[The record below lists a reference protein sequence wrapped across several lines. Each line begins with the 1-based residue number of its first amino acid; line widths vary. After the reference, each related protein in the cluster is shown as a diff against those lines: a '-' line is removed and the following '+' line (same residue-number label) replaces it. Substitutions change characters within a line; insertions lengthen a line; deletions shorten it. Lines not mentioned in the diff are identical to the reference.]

1 MKRTLLFIACVLA
14 SLTMSAQDE
23 LAVGDLQNSGCL
35 SMARGEDYSEP
46 VRTIVLTK
54 EGSILSVQL
63 LNYGSNCGTRDFNV
77 TSDVSGDSKDST
89 PSVVISVV
97 PVVQLDDE
105 MDCYCPFN
113 VSFTVR
119 DLEPNRFYLDC
130 WWYKGLVELTDG
142 EPIVLEYKVEDV
154 TIDGISYKLLKVMH
168 KAMLMDWT
176 TKAAELY
183 IPSEVNYER
192 ETYIVTSISKD
203 AFWHLDH
210 ATKMTV
216 PKTVKSM
223 DFDYDGAIYAN
234 PFRECK
240 SLEWIDVEDGCPLF
254 SSVDGVLFTK
264 DKTMLL
270 GYPIASSRKTYTV
283 PEGVT
288 NIRSGAFQYN
298 KYLRK
303 LVIPEEVTYL
313 GWHLFSGTESLEEL
327 YIRGVIK
334 PECMS
339 DLFGGMDTK
348 VAVYVQPSEI
358 EKFQAVYQGPVYP
371 LPEQTSDNMAY
382 RPFIEDDKEWVVK
395 VISNGWPTE
404 EWIEY
409 YYFDGDTIV
418 NGQTAKRML
427 CDRIDSSQ
435 DISGK
440 YVGAWYEQDKKV
452 YYAEGRNQPFK
463 LLYDFTLSTGE
474 TLKSID
480 IGENVQVTKMM
491 GGIPGFK
498 GTYYNLT
505 NGDYD
510 RIERWY
516 EGVGSEY
523 YPWLNLRW
531 FRGPAGAFGGN
542 VGILLACC
550 VSDEFIYYNSEE
562 GDPYIMGARK
572 KRFDFTHT
580 TKEKPKTRTGQESEQ
595 SPYGEYNEQRLG
607 INLDPLNDVY
617 LVHITDGTGKAV
629 YEKTIDAVSIVALNI
644 DISSYPKGSYTVT
657 VENGHESFTGYFDT
671 QATGIETVRNKEEVR
686 GRIYNLQGQ
695 RLSSLQKGLNIVNGQ
710 KVYVK

>member
-1 MKRTLLFIACVLA
+1 MKRTLLFTALMLTSITMLAQEKSNDYLPFVELGKKWHVVSNPTNPYAPCSFERLEMYDEEERDGKTYVTIGRIDDGQDTDGYQKIGLFREENRRVYKYEAGRDIMMYDFSLKEGDTFTYEVEPGYPMNCKVLKQGWLEDGPQIVSSYTTTSA
-14 SLTMSAQDE
+14 DIKDIKYRKLRTWTIGFDNGSGKYIEAITWIECIGALKNMFYSLDNVGVMSC
-23 LAVGDLQNSGCL
+23 LAYIERNRNKVDYLENEYLPFSLQN
-35 SMARGEDYSEP
+35 MY
-46 VRTIVLTK
+46 
-54 EGSILSVQL
+54 
-63 LNYGSNCGTRDFNV
+63 
-77 TSDVSGDSKDST
+77 
-89 PSVVISVV
+89 
-97 PVVQLDDE
+97 
-105 MDCYCPFN
+105 
-113 VSFTVR
+113 
-119 DLEPNRFYLDC
+119 
-130 WWYKGLVELTDG
+130 
-142 EPIVLEYKVEDV
+142 
-154 TIDGISYKLLKVMH
+154 
-168 KAMLMDWT
+168 
-176 TKAAELY
+176 
-183 IPSEVNYER
+183 
-192 ETYIVTSISKD
+192 
-203 AFWHLDH
+203 
-210 ATKMTV
+210 
-216 PKTVKSM
+216 
-223 DFDYDGAIYAN
+223 
-234 PFRECK
+234 
-240 SLEWIDVEDGCPLF
+240 
-254 SSVDGVLFTK
+254 
-264 DKTMLL
+264 
-270 GYPIASSRKTYTV
+270 
-283 PEGVT
+283 
-288 NIRSGAFQYN
+288 
-298 KYLRK
+298 
-303 LVIPEEVTYL
+303 
-313 GWHLFSGTESLEEL
+313 
-327 YIRGVIK
+327 
-334 PECMS
+334 
-339 DLFGGMDTK
+339 
-348 VAVYVQPSEI
+348 
-358 EKFQAVYQGPVYP
+358 GPVYGCNLPKGEIDMSEDWDNQFTFELEGNRLHVYGKVVLNCGCNNYAYFTEEPTDDP
-371 LPEQTSDNMAY
+371 LVRKLRFRIEQVGPLTTCVSLYSTDFYVQGINPAFNYIVVGDDGEEHPVINKTTLPAY

-550 VSDEFIYYNSEE
+550 VNDEIIYYNSEE

>member
-418 NGQTAKRML
+418 NGQTAKR
-427 CDRIDSSQ
+427 
-435 DISGK
+435 
-440 YVGAWYEQDKKV
+440 
-452 YYAEGRNQPFK
+452 
-463 LLYDFTLSTGE
+463 
-474 TLKSID
+474 
-480 IGENVQVTKMM
+480 
-491 GGIPGFK
+491 
-498 GTYYNLT
+498 
-505 NGDYD
+505 
-510 RIERWY
+510 
-516 EGVGSEY
+516 
-523 YPWLNLRW
+523 
-531 FRGPAGAFGGN
+531 
-542 VGILLACC
+542 
-550 VSDEFIYYNSEE
+550 
-562 GDPYIMGARK
+562 
-572 KRFDFTHT
+572 
-580 TKEKPKTRTGQESEQ
+580 
-595 SPYGEYNEQRLG
+595 
-607 INLDPLNDVY
+607 
-617 LVHITDGTGKAV
+617 
-629 YEKTIDAVSIVALNI
+629 
-644 DISSYPKGSYTVT
+644 
-657 VENGHESFTGYFDT
+657 
-671 QATGIETVRNKEEVR
+671 
-686 GRIYNLQGQ
+686 
-695 RLSSLQKGLNIVNGQ
+695 
-710 KVYVK
+710 